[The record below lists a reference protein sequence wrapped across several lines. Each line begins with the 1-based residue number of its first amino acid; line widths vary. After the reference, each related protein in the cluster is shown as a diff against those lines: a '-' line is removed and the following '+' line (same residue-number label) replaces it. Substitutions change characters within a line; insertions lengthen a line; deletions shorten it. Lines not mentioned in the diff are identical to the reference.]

1 MRNFLLI
8 MVLFVSAGVNGAE
21 YHISDEVSIFMHS
34 GPSNQY
40 RIISN
45 VPSGTML
52 DVLAKD
58 GSTGYTKV
66 RLEKGTEGWVQS
78 KYIDKGLS
86 SGSRLPELEK
96 ALARSRQ
103 LTDEQSEALA
113 GLESDLAKAN
123 NQQAQYT
130 AEVSQL
136 QNEVERLKLEIG
148 AMDETLLMSWFLRG
162 GALLLGGLFIGLI
175 VPHLPKRRQ
184 RNNDWF

>member
-1 MRNFLLI
+1 MRNGLFLL
-8 MVLFVSAGVNGAE
+8 VLFVSGMANGAD
-21 YHISDEVSIFMHS
+21 YHISDKVAVFMHT

-40 RIISN
+40 RIKSN
-45 VPSGTML
+45 LPSGTML

-58 GSTGYTKV
+58 ASTGYVKV
-66 RLEKGTEGWVQS
+66 RLEKGTEGWVEG
-78 KYIDKGLS
+78 KYVDKGQSLAQ
-86 SGSRLPELEK
+86 RLPVLEK

-103 LTDEQSEALA
+103 LTDEQSEALV
-113 GLESDLAKAN
+113 GLESDLTNAN

-148 AMDETLLMSWFLRG
+148 SMDETNLMGWFIRG
-162 GALLLGGLFIGLI
+162 GALALGGLIIGLI